1 VTRGQYII
9 GLSSPEIEVIELTIE
24 GINFETKSG
33 TNMFW
38 VHSPKV
44 TMDRLIVNNVEYGP
58 ESEALKS
65 LTMIAEFH
73 CKQQN
78 CSIIVKNS
86 EFRSLSFFPNLF
98 DFKTVGTSDKK
109 YKLLSA
115 LTPA

>member
-1 VTRGQYII
+1 
-9 GLSSPEIEVIELTIE
+9 
-24 GINFETKSG
+24 
-33 TNMFW
+33 
-38 VHSPKV
+38 
-44 TMDRLIVNNVEYGP
+44 
-58 ESEALKS
+58 
-65 LTMIAEFH
+65 MIAEFH

>member
-1 VTRGQYII
+1 
-9 GLSSPEIEVIELTIE
+9 
-24 GINFETKSG
+24 
-33 TNMFW
+33 MFW
-38 VHSPKV
+38 VHSPKLI
-44 TMDRLIVNNVEYGP
+44 MDRLIVKDVKYGP

-65 LTMIAEFH
+65 LAMITEFH

-78 CSIIVKNS
+78 CSITVKNS

-98 DFKTVGTSDKK
+98 DFKTEGTSDKK